1 MDAIGAVSSAFFE
14 EKKAKIAEAIGEA
27 KAEAVIKMLNGITQ
41 AQRNNHEELRKSI
54 AEQLNIISHIQ
65 EILDI
70 QRQYIS
76 GHESQE
82 RKPVNLRN
90 VINDSLS
97 MLLGSIDKMA
107 IAVSLNISP
116 DLPLIK
122 GDRTKLMQAILNILK
137 NSIESIDV
145 TSASKN
151 IVLNAYSNF
160 DSVVIQVKDSGIGF
174 DDNVAKQLFQRG
186 FTTKSSASGL
196 GLYNCRSI
204 IDSHEGSINIT
215 SDGPGKG
222 TITTIDFKI

>member
-1 MDAIGAVSSAFFE
+1 
-14 EKKAKIAEAIGEA
+14 
-27 KAEAVIKMLNGITQ
+27 MLNGITQ
-41 AQRNNHEELRKSI
+41 TQRNNQDELRKSI
-54 AEQLNIISHIQ
+54 AEQLNIITHIQ

-70 QRQYIS
+70 QRQYIM

-90 VINDSLS
+90 LINDCLA
-97 MLLGSIDKMA
+97 MLLASIDKMA
-107 IAVSLNISP
+107 IAVSLNVSA

-137 NSIESIDV
+137 NSIESIEPG
-145 TSASKN
+145 SSNKN
-151 IVLNAYSNF
+151 IVLNAYTNS
-160 DSVVIQVKDSGIGF
+160 DSVVLQVKDSGVGF
-174 DDNVAKQLFQRG
+174 DDSTAKQLFQRG

-222 TITTIDFKI
+222 CITTIDFKI